1 MRVSAL
7 ASGVGVVVPRA
18 IAVPRR
24 VVRLKG
30 YLLVLPA
37 VIYVLALLGFPL
49 VLGVWY
55 SLTDVTVVRDGRFIG
70 LKNFVDAARDPT
82 FRLALRNTLII
93 ATVATAAK
101 ITLSVALAFLLLG
114 AFRGRSVLRTLF
126 VLPWTIPIALS
137 TIAWKWM
144 FHSQF
149 SVVNWIL
156 LKVGL
161 IDQSIQWLGTPVP
174 AMFAVILVSTWR
186 AVPFGAIVVMAGL
199 TALPADVIDAA
210 RVDGANWWQRFKSVI
225 VPLIAPILFIAV
237 LFDLIFTLTELTV
250 VFLLTGGGPV
260 DQTQVLANYALQVGI
275 NGTQLG
281 EGAAIALFMLPVLL
295 ALTILALRMIARREG
310 MA

>member
-1 MRVSAL
+1 MS
-7 ASGVGVVVPRA
+7 
-18 IAVPRR
+18 
-24 VVRLKG
+24 G

-37 VIYVLALLGFPL
+37 VIYVLALIGFPL

-55 SLTDVTVVRDGRFIG
+55 SLTDATVARDGRFIG
-70 LKNFVDAARDPT
+70 LKNFVDAIRDPT
-82 FRLALRNTLII
+82 FILAVRNTAII

-114 AFRGRSVLRTLF
+114 AFPGRNVLRALF

-149 SVVNWIL
+149 SVINWMLVNT
-156 LKVGL
+156 GL
-161 IDQSIQWLGTPVP
+161 IHQNIQWLGTAVP
-174 AMFAVILVSTWR
+174 AMAAVILVSTWR

-210 RVDGANWWQRFKSVI
+210 RVDGAGWWRRFASVI

-237 LFDLIFTLTELTV
+237 LFDLIFTLSELTV
-250 VFLLTGGGPV
+250 VYLLTGGGPV
-260 DQTQVLANYALQVGI
+260 DQTQVLANYALQVGVS
-275 NGTQLG
+275 GSQLG
-281 EGAAIALFMLPVLL
+281 QGAAIALFLLPVLL
-295 ALTILALRMIARREG
+295 VATIMALRNIAKREG
-310 MA
+310 M